1 MADSLETG
9 DYATLKQEVERKQI
23 FSIVAGTAGAL
34 LLGVA
39 VAAGVAAFG
48 IGLPFLIGLGA
59 PACAAIAGAAG
70 LVGGATSWQAMRTD
84 IQLNMDYQELASRR
98 NAENM
103 RLVLKETGGK
113 SLTPEQA
120 AVVGAGMGQSN
131 DAYYPQNQR
140 ADKLAWTNVVA
151 DGANLATDVVMER

>member
-1 MADSLETG
+1 MSDSLETG
-9 DYATLKQEVERKQI
+9 NYAALKQEVERKQI
-23 FSIVAGTAGAL
+23 FSIVAGTVGAL

-39 VAAGVAAFG
+39 VAAAFATGGAAVP
-48 IGLPFLIGLGA
+48 ILAGLGKVT
-59 PACAAIAGAAG
+59 CGIIAAGAGLLGAAG
-70 LVGGATSWQAMRTD
+70 SWQAMRTD

-120 AVVGAGMGQSN
+120 AVVGAGMGQQTE
-131 DAYYPQNQR
+131 AYYPQNQR
-140 ADKLAWTNVVA
+140 ADKLAWASVVA
-151 DGANLATDVVMER
+151 DSANLATDVVMDR